1 MSIKFK
7 ILNALLLR
15 ISPIS
20 PNASMCMQRFKNT
33 ASSSSGNLTKNGN
46 NESIHQYRV
55 VINDSTLLYS
65 HFILVKSKEQTVGQ
79 MQSKKKL
86 REIFFPTLYIF
97 VLSLIFT
104 TNTRCLFNRQRATSA
119 SIQYWNQ
126 LFFLPR
132 MRTHHYVQ

>member
-1 MSIKFK
+1 MEGNFSVSTKFK
-7 ILNALLLR
+7 ILNALPLG

-20 PNASMCMQRFKNT
+20 PNASMCVQRCK
-33 ASSSSGNLTKNGN
+33 NLTKNGN
-46 NESIHQYRV
+46 NESIQQYRV
-55 VINDSTLLYS
+55 VISDSTLLCS

-104 TNTRCLFNRQRATSA
+104 TNTRCLFNRQGTTSA

-132 MRTHHYVQ
+132 MKTHHYAQ